1 MIDDTTDNLT
11 APSVTDASAAD
22 ASAADAFTL
31 RLPNYEG
38 PMDAL
43 LRLVEERELEITA
56 VSLAIVAD
64 QFIAH
69 MMALPSR
76 DPKEIAGFVSIAAR
90 LILLKSRALLPSIEP
105 VRDED
110 EGDTDD
116 LVAQL
121 RAYQLYKR
129 AAQVLRQRESANIRS
144 YLVEPPPVARPV
156 SRQLPLDNVT
166 LDQLAKAMQR
176 VVDRWLP
183 PAPVE
188 SVMSRLPFTV
198 NDCIDRIRSRVTAG
212 DRVSFTDVLEGIDIR
227 GEVVITLLALLELLK
242 RYEVRAWQG
251 TLFGEILIER
261 LPADERPTE

>member
-1 MIDDTTDNLT
+1 MNDNPLNVAAAV
-11 APSVTDASAAD
+11 APPSSE
-22 ASAADAFTL
+22 AFTL

-43 LRLVEERELEITA
+43 LRMVEERELEITTVA
-56 VSLAIVAD
+56 LALVAD

-76 DPKEIAGFVSIAAR
+76 DPKEIAGFVSVAAR
-90 LILLKSRALLPSIEP
+90 LILLKSRALLPSIAP
-105 VRDED
+105 AADED

-129 AAQVLRQRESANIRS
+129 AARLLREREAAGLRS
-144 YLVEPPPVARPV
+144 HVVEPPPVARPV
-156 SRQLPLDNVT
+156 SRQLPLDNVS
-166 LDQLAKAMQR
+166 LDLLARAMQR
-176 VVDRWLP
+176 LVDRWLP

-188 SVMSRLPFTV
+188 TIMARLPFTV
-198 NDCIDRIRSRVTAG
+198 NDCIDRIRTRVAAA
-212 DRVSFTDVLEGIDIR
+212 DRISFMDVLDGVDVRVEII
-227 GEVVITLLALLELLK
+227 VSLLALLELLK

-251 TLFGEILIER
+251 TAFGDIFIER
-261 LPADERPTE
+261 LPAEDRPPAE